1 MNGLDHAACW
11 TCLERLSVVTWLLTQ
26 RKTIHPST
34 TAATHTHPANRTAHA
49 NPFPFTFPSPF
60 LSFPLIHLPI
70 YQQHP
75 PYPSLPP
82 SLPLPLFPIPPTH
95 SFIYPIPSIRPSV
108 QSNHNPAPQEAFHTT
123 FFFFFFVKK
132 GSIDRAGCLRVCVC
146 LFSCFFLGLGSLF
159 LCLVLSCRRYVT
171 LRYGTVNRRE
181 VGLEWVG
188 EWLGV

>member
-1 MNGLDHAACW
+1 MLDLSRKAVRRHLASYATKNHTSLHHSSHTHTPRQSHRACQP
-11 TCLERLSVVTWLLTQ
+11 LSLYLSLPLSFFPPN
-26 RKTIHPST
+26 PST
-34 TAATHTHPANRTAHA
+34 Y
-49 NPFPFTFPSPF
+49 
-60 LSFPLIHLPI
+60 LPTTSSI
-70 YQQHP
+70 
-75 PYPSLPP
+75 SLPP

-181 VGLEWVG
+181 VGLE
-188 EWLGV
+188 